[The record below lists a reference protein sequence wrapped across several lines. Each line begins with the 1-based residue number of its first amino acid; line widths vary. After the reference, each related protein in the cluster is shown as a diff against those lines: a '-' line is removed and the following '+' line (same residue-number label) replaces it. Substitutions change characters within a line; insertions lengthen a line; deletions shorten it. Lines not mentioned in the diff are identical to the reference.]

1 MMTKSKLNRVAIAVA
16 MSVGL
21 STAAMA
27 QQTSSEIT
35 GRVVGPQGAPAAGTV
50 ITVKHVPTGSI
61 KTVTANANGQFN
73 LSGLR
78 VGGPYEIVMDSD
90 TFEDATISDVY
101 LSLDSGLNLNNFA
114 LSAQADVERIE
125 VTASQ
130 IASIAFGQ
138 KGPSSNFSLE
148 DLQNAPAINRDI
160 KDLVRADPRVY
171 IDETFSDGIQCAGA
185 SPRFNS
191 LTLDGMRLNDN
202 FGLNSNGYPTESI
215 PFSYDAIEQ
224 VAVEL
229 APFDVEYGGFTACN
243 INAVTKSGTNEVH
256 GSAFYDFTSDS
267 FKGDSIEGND
277 IDNGNYTEKRYGFT
291 VGLPLISDK
300 LFLFGAYEKKE
311 GVRLH
316 EYAGLSRA
324 SAEEIAEITEISQTI
339 YGYDPGGFKGSS
351 PVEDEKLLIKLDWN
365 INEDHRAAFTY
376 NWNDGFN
383 ISESDTGTS
392 RLSFDGHFFER
403 GAEIET
409 ITASVYSDWTSDF
422 STELRIGKTKLD
434 NRQISVDAGT
444 GFSEMQIN
452 LGDTVVY
459 LGPDDSRQSND
470 LNWDNTTFKLAG
482 TYLLGDHTITGG
494 IEYEDLDV
502 FNLFVQQS
510 RGEYRFNSIDDFRNG
525 LAGRIFYNNA
535 AGTNDPN
542 DIAASFSFATTTF
555 YLQDDWYVNDDL
567 TLLFGLRYDRWSSD
581 DRPRYNEAF
590 ETEYADYNNGQG
602 LTNTGNLDG
611 IDLWQ
616 PRVGFNYVL
625 TDDMELHG
633 GFGLYSGGNPNVWVS
648 NAYSNDGVIQVATT
662 VAPWQQDV
670 DFGGLPVDLFN
681 TPLVN
686 NAAPGYGIPQ
696 ALYDFV
702 EDAPT
707 NGSANNVVAVDPNFE
722 VPTEW
727 KYALGLTYLAPGDYL
742 VQADI
747 LYTDKKDAATYIEP
761 SREITGYG
769 PDGRPRYDGSN
780 STFLL
785 TNVDGDSGDATTL
798 SLAVSKEYDFGL
810 DVSVAYAYND
820 STDVN
825 PMTSSVAYSN
835 FVNFATSD
843 PNNPGTATSNYNI
856 PHRFT
861 LRVGYKH
868 EFIDGY
874 ATRFNVF
881 ASANEGRGM
890 SYTFGDV
897 PRLDDNGEIE
907 YVDVLDQFYGDDNTG
922 GGRQLLYVPAVDDPN
937 VVYGPDF
944 DLDAFNAFISSE
956 GLGRG
961 KIASRNGTNG
971 DWWTKVDV
979 RISQELPAFAEGHR
993 ASAFFVIENL
1003 GNLLNDDW
1011 GVLKQGNFVSESVVG
1026 ASINDD
1032 GQYVYEEFF
1041 GADQRDNY
1049 SIGASLWEV
1058 RVGVSYRF

>member
-27 QQTSSEIT
+27 QETSSGIT
-35 GRVVGPQGAPAAGTV
+35 GSVVGPQGAPAAGTV
-50 ITVKHVPTGSI
+50 ITVKHVPTGSV
-61 KTVTANANGQFN
+61 KTITVNADGQFS

-78 VGGPYEIVMDSD
+78 VGGPYEITMDSD
-90 TFEDATISDVY
+90 KFEDATITDVY
-101 LSLDSGLNLNNFA
+101 LSLSEPLNLNKFQLA
-114 LSAQADVERIE
+114 SQSDVERIE

-171 IDETFSDGIQCAGA
+171 IDESFSDGIQCAGA

-243 INAVTKSGTNEVH
+243 INAVTKAGTNEIH

-267 FKGDSIEGND
+267 LKGDSIDGVD

-291 VGLPLISDK
+291 VGMPLIKDN

-316 EYAGLSRA
+316 EYAGLSRIT
-324 SAEEIAEITEISQTI
+324 AEELSEISRISQEV
-339 YGYDPGGFKGSS
+339 YGYNPGGFKGSS
-351 PVEDEKLLIKLDWN
+351 PVTDEKLLLKLDWN
-365 INEDHRAAFTY
+365 INEDHRATLVY
-376 NWNDGFN
+376 NWNDGFT
-383 ISESDTGTS
+383 ISESDTGTT
-392 RLSFDGHFFER
+392 RLSYDGHFYER

-409 ITASVYSDWTSDF
+409 IVASVYSDWTPDF
-422 STELRIGKTKLD
+422 STEFRIGQTKLD
-434 NRQISVDAGT
+434 NRQISVDANT
-444 GFSEMQIN
+444 GFGEVQIN
-452 LGDTVVY
+452 TDSGVTVY
-459 LGPDDSRQSND
+459 LGPDDSRQAND
-470 LNWDNTTFKLAG
+470 LNWDNLTFKLAG
-482 TYLLGDHTITGG
+482 TYLLGDHTITAG

-502 FNLFVQQS
+502 FNLFMQH
-510 RGEYRFNSIDDFRNG
+510 RIGEYRFNSISDFEAG
-525 LAGRIFYNNA
+525 LANRIYYNNA

-542 DIAASFSFATTTF
+542 DVAASFSFQTTTLYVQDEF
-555 YLQDDWYVNDDL
+555 YATDDL
-567 TLLFGLRYDRWSSD
+567 TLLVGLRYDKWASD
-581 DRPRYNEAF
+581 DRPTYNQAF
-590 ETEYADYNNGQG
+590 DNFYGFA
-602 LTNTGNLDG
+602 NTGNLDG
-611 IDLWQ
+611 KDLLQ
-616 PRVGFNYVL
+616 PRVGFNYVVS
-625 TDDMELHG
+625 DDMEIHG

-648 NAYSNDGVIQVATT
+648 NAYSNDGVTQVFAREFRIDGWESGTT
-662 VAPWQQDV
+662 SILDLERVGGGDAIYAPPQGLFDYVAD
-670 DFGGLPVDLFN
+670 
-681 TPLVN
+681 
-686 NAAPGYGIPQ
+686 Y
-696 ALYDFV
+696 
-702 EDAPT
+702 PT
-707 NGSANNVVAVDPNFE
+707 DGFQNFVVAMDPDFE
-722 VPTEW
+722 IPTEW

-742 VQADI
+742 VQADL
-747 LYTDKKDAATYIEP
+747 LYTDKKDAAIYTEP
-761 SREITGYG
+761 AREITGYG
-769 PDGRPRYDGSN
+769 PDGRPVYTGSN
-780 STFLL
+780 ETFLL
-785 TNVDGDSGDATTL
+785 TNVKGDSGDATTL

-825 PMTSSVAYSN
+825 PMTSSVAGSN
-835 FVNFATSD
+835 YANFATSD
-843 PNNPGTATSNYNI
+843 PNNPGAATSNYNI

-890 SYTFGDV
+890 SYTFGGDI
-897 PRLDDNGEIE
+897 DS
-907 YVDVLDQFYGDDNTG
+907 YYGDDDSG
-922 GGRQLLYVPAVDDPN
+922 GFRQLLYVPTADDAS
-937 VVYGPDF
+937 VVYADGF
-944 DLDAFNAFISSE
+944 DLDAFNAFIAAE
-956 GLGRG
+956 GLSRG
-961 KIASRNGTNG
+961 KIAGRNATNG

-979 RISQELPAFAEGHR
+979 RISQELPAFADGHR
-993 ASAFFVIENL
+993 ASAFFVVENL

-1011 GVLKQGNFVSESVVG
+1011 GVLRQGNFVSESVVE
-1026 ASINDD
+1026 ASVNDA

-1041 GADQRDNY
+1041 GADQRD
-1049 SIGASLWEV
+1049 SFSTSASLWEI
-1058 RVGVSYRF
+1058 RVGINYRF

>member
-114 LSAQADVERIE
+114 LGAQADVERIE

-316 EYAGLSRA
+316 EYAGLSRV
-324 SAEEIAEITEISQTI
+324 SEEELAEITRIANEV
-339 YGYDPGGFKGSS
+339 YDYDPGGFKGSS
-351 PVEDEKLLIKLDWN
+351 PIEDEKLLLKVDWN

-376 NWNDGFN
+376 NWNDGYT

-392 RLSFDGHFFER
+392 RLSFDGHFYER

-422 STELRIGKTKLD
+422 STELRIGKTSLD
-434 NRQISVDAGT
+434 NRQNSVDAAT
-444 GFSEMQIN
+444 GFGEVQVSA
-452 LGDTVVY
+452 GSTTVY
-459 LGPDDSRQSND
+459 LGPDDSRQAND
-470 LNWDNTTFKLAG
+470 LNWDNLTFKLAG
-482 TYLLGDHTITGG
+482 TYLLGDHTITAGV
-494 IEYEDLDV
+494 EYEDLDV
-502 FNLFVQQS
+502 FNLFMQH
-510 RGEYRFNSIDDFRNG
+510 RIGEYRFGSIANFEAGTPFSID
-525 LAGRIFYNNA
+525 YNNA

-542 DIAASFSFATTTF
+542 DVAASFSFQTTTL
-555 YLQDDWYVNDDL
+555 YVQDDFYVNDDL
-567 TLLFGLRYDRWSSD
+567 TLLLGLRYDKWTSD
-581 DRPRYNEAF
+581 DRPNYNSAF
-590 ETEYADYNNGQG
+590 EDEYGFA
-602 LTNTGNLDG
+602 NTANLDG
-611 IDLWQ
+611 KDLWQ

-648 NAYSNDGVIQVATT
+648 NAYSNDGVTQVFADERDIPGWDSGTT
-662 VAPWQQDV
+662 SIFDLDRVGGGAPIVAP
-670 DFGGLPVDLFN
+670 
-681 TPLVN
+681 
-686 NAAPGYGIPQ
+686 PQ
-696 ALYDFV
+696 ALFDYV
-702 EDAPT
+702 EDYPT
-707 NGSANNVVAVDPNFE
+707 DGSSRFVVAMDPDFE
-722 VPTEW
+722 IPTEW

-769 PDGRPRYDGSN
+769 PDGRPVYTGSN
-780 STFLL
+780 NTFLL
-785 TNVDGDSGDATTL
+785 TNVKGDSGDATTL

-825 PMTSSVAYSN
+825 PMTSSVAGSN
-835 FVNFATSD
+835 YANFATSD

-897 PRLDDNGEIE
+897 QRLDDDGEIE
-907 YVDVLDQFYGDDNTG
+907 YVDVLDQFYGDDDTG

-1041 GADQRDNY
+1041 GADQRDSY
-1049 SIGASLWEV
+1049 STAASLWEV

>member
-27 QQTSSEIT
+27 QETSSGIT
-35 GRVVGPQGAPAAGTV
+35 GSVVGPQGAPAAGTV
-50 ITVKHVPTGSI
+50 ITVKHVPTGSV
-61 KTVTANANGQFN
+61 KTITVNADGQFS

-78 VGGPYEIVMDSD
+78 VGGPYEITMDSD
-90 TFEDATISDVY
+90 KFEDATITDVY
-101 LSLDSGLNLNNFA
+101 LSLSEPLNLSKFQLA
-114 LSAQADVERIE
+114 SQSDVERIE

-243 INAVTKSGTNEVH
+243 INAVTKSGSNEVH

-267 FKGDSIEGND
+267 LKGDSIEGND

-316 EYAGLSRA
+316 EYAGLSRVTEA
-324 SAEEIAEITEISQTI
+324 DLAEIVRISKEV

-351 PVEDEKLLIKLDWN
+351 PIEDEKLLLKVDWN

-376 NWNDGFN
+376 NWNDGYT

-392 RLSFDGHFFER
+392 RLSFDGHFYER

-409 ITASVYSDWTSDF
+409 ITASLYSDWTPDF
-422 STELRIGKTKLD
+422 STELRIGKTTLD
-434 NRQISVDAGT
+434 NRQNSVDADT
-444 GFSEMQIN
+444 GFGEVQISA
-452 LGDTVVY
+452 GSTTVY
-459 LGPDDSRQSND
+459 LGPDDSRQAND
-470 LNWDNTTFKLAG
+470 LNWDNLTFKFAG
-482 TYLLGDHTITGG
+482 TYLLGDHTITAG

-502 FNLFVQQS
+502 FNLFMQH
-510 RGEYRFNSIDDFRNG
+510 RIGEYRFGSIANFEAGTPFSID
-525 LAGRIFYNNA
+525 YNNA

-542 DIAASFSFATTTF
+542 DVAASFSFQTTTL
-555 YLQDDWYVNDDL
+555 YLQDDFYVNDDL
-567 TLLFGLRYDRWSSD
+567 TLLLGLRYDKWSSD
-581 DRPRYNEAF
+581 DRPNYNSAF
-590 ETEYADYNNGQG
+590 EEEYGFA
-602 LTNTGNLDG
+602 NTANLDG
-611 IDLWQ
+611 KDLWQ

-625 TDDMELHG
+625 SDDMELHG

-648 NAYSNDGVIQVATT
+648 NAYSNDGVTQVFADERDIPGWSSGSTSIFDLDRVGGGAPI
-662 VAPWQQDV
+662 VAP
-670 DFGGLPVDLFN
+670 
-681 TPLVN
+681 
-686 NAAPGYGIPQ
+686 PQ
-696 ALYDFV
+696 ALFDYVADY
-702 EDAPT
+702 PT
-707 NGSANNVVAVDPNFE
+707 DGSARFVVAMDPDFE
-722 VPTEW
+722 IPTEW

-761 SREITGYG
+761 SRVEVGTG
-769 PDGRPRYDGSN
+769 PDGRPVYEGSN
-780 STFLL
+780 NTFLL
-785 TNVDGDSGDATTL
+785 TNVKGDSGDATTL

-825 PMTSSVAYSN
+825 PMTSSVAGSN
-835 FVNFATSD
+835 YANFATSD
-843 PNNPGTATSNYNI
+843 PNNPGAATSNYNI

-897 PRLDDNGEIE
+897 PRLDDDGEIE
-907 YVDVLDQFYGDDNTG
+907 YVDVLDQFYGDDDTG
-922 GGRQLLYVPAVDDPN
+922 GGRHLLYVPTVDDAK
-937 VVYGPDF
+937 VVYADGF
-944 DLDAFNAFISSE
+944 DLEAFNAFIASE
-956 GLGRG
+956 GLSRG
-961 KIASRNGTNG
+961 KIAGRNATNG

-1041 GADQRDNY
+1041 GADQRESY
-1049 SIGASLWEV
+1049 STAASLWEI
-1058 RVGVSYRF
+1058 RVGINYRF

>member
-114 LSAQADVERIE
+114 LGAQADVERIE

-316 EYAGLSRA
+316 EYAGLARVSEA
-324 SAEEIAEITEISQTI
+324 DLAEISRISNEV

-351 PVEDEKLLIKLDWN
+351 PIEDEKLLLKVDWN

-376 NWNDGFN
+376 NWNDGYT

-392 RLSFDGHFFER
+392 RLSFDGHFYER

-422 STELRIGKTKLD
+422 STELRIGKTTLD
-434 NRQISVDAGT
+434 NRQNSVDAAT
-444 GFSEMQIN
+444 GFGEVQISA
-452 LGDTVVY
+452 GGTTVY
-459 LGPDDSRQSND
+459 LGPDDSRQAND
-470 LNWDNTTFKLAG
+470 LNWDNLTFKLAG
-482 TYLLGDHTITGG
+482 TYLLGDHTITAGV
-494 IEYEDLDV
+494 EYEDLDV
-502 FNLFVQQS
+502 FNLFMQH
-510 RGEYRFNSIDDFRNG
+510 RIGEYRFGSIANFEAGTPFSID
-525 LAGRIFYNNA
+525 YNNA

-542 DIAASFSFATTTF
+542 DVAASFSFQTTTL
-555 YLQDDWYVNDDL
+555 YVQDDFYVNDDL
-567 TLLFGLRYDRWSSD
+567 TLLLGLRYDKWTSD
-581 DRPRYNEAF
+581 DRPNYNSAF
-590 ETEYADYNNGQG
+590 EEEYGFA
-602 LTNTGNLDG
+602 NTANLDG
-611 IDLWQ
+611 KDLWQ

-648 NAYSNDGVIQVATT
+648 NAYSNDGVTQVFADERDIPGWDSGTT
-662 VAPWQQDV
+662 SILDLDRVGGGAPIVAP
-670 DFGGLPVDLFN
+670 
-681 TPLVN
+681 
-686 NAAPGYGIPQ
+686 PQ
-696 ALYDFV
+696 ALFDYV
-702 EDAPT
+702 EDYPT
-707 NGSANNVVAVDPNFE
+707 DGSARFVVAMDPDFE
-722 VPTEW
+722 IPTEW

-769 PDGRPRYDGSN
+769 PDGRPVYSGSN
-780 STFLL
+780 NTFLL
-785 TNVDGDSGDATTL
+785 TNVKGDSGDATTL

-825 PMTSSVAYSN
+825 PMTSSVAGSN
-835 FVNFATSD
+835 YANFATSD
-843 PNNPGTATSNYNI
+843 PNNPGAATSNYNI

-861 LRVGYKH
+861 LRIGYKH

-897 PRLDDNGEIE
+897 PRLDDDGEIE
-907 YVDVLDQFYGDDNTG
+907 YVDVLDQFYGDDDTG
-922 GGRQLLYVPAVDDPN
+922 GGRQLLYVPTVDDAS

-979 RISQELPAFAEGHR
+979 RVSQELPAFAEGHR

-1026 ASINDD
+1026 ASINED

-1041 GADQRDNY
+1041 GADQRESY
-1049 SIGASLWEV
+1049 STAASLWEV
-1058 RVGVSYRF
+1058 RVGISYRF

>member
-114 LSAQADVERIE
+114 LGAQADVERIE

-316 EYAGLSRA
+316 EYAGLSRVSEA
-324 SAEEIAEITEISQTI
+324 DLAEISRISNEV

-351 PVEDEKLLIKLDWN
+351 PIEDEKLLLKVDWN

-376 NWNDGFN
+376 NWNDGYT

-392 RLSFDGHFFER
+392 RLSFDGHFYER

-422 STELRIGKTKLD
+422 STELRIGKTTLD
-434 NRQISVDAGT
+434 NRQNSVDAAT
-444 GFSEMQIN
+444 GFGEVQISA
-452 LGDTVVY
+452 GGTTVY
-459 LGPDDSRQSND
+459 LGPDDSRQAND
-470 LNWDNTTFKLAG
+470 LNWDNLTFKLAG
-482 TYLLGDHTITGG
+482 TYLLGDHTITAGV
-494 IEYEDLDV
+494 EYEDLDV
-502 FNLFVQQS
+502 FNLFMQH
-510 RGEYRFNSIDDFRNG
+510 RIGEYRFGSIANFEAGTPFSID
-525 LAGRIFYNNA
+525 YNNA

-542 DIAASFSFATTTF
+542 DVAASFSFQTTTL
-555 YLQDDWYVNDDL
+555 YVQDDFYVNDDL
-567 TLLFGLRYDRWSSD
+567 TLLLGLRYDKWTSD
-581 DRPRYNEAF
+581 DRPNYNSAF
-590 ETEYADYNNGQG
+590 EEEYGFA
-602 LTNTGNLDG
+602 NTANLDG
-611 IDLWQ
+611 KDLWQ

-648 NAYSNDGVIQVATT
+648 NAYSNDGVTQVFADERDIPGWDSGTT
-662 VAPWQQDV
+662 SILDLDRVGGGAPIVAP
-670 DFGGLPVDLFN
+670 
-681 TPLVN
+681 
-686 NAAPGYGIPQ
+686 PQ
-696 ALYDFV
+696 ALFDYV
-702 EDAPT
+702 EDYPT
-707 NGSANNVVAVDPNFE
+707 DGSARFVVAMDPDFE
-722 VPTEW
+722 IPTEW

-769 PDGRPRYDGSN
+769 PDGRPVYSGSN
-780 STFLL
+780 NTFLL
-785 TNVDGDSGDATTL
+785 TNVKGDSGDATTL

-825 PMTSSVAYSN
+825 PMTSSVAGSN
-835 FVNFATSD
+835 YANFATSD
-843 PNNPGTATSNYNI
+843 PNNPGAATSNYNI

-861 LRVGYKH
+861 LRIGYKH

-897 PRLDDNGEIE
+897 PRLDDDGEIE
-907 YVDVLDQFYGDDNTG
+907 YVDVLDQFYGDDDTG
-922 GGRQLLYVPAVDDPN
+922 GGRQLLYVPTVDDAS

-979 RISQELPAFAEGHR
+979 RVSQELPAFAEGHR

-1026 ASINDD
+1026 ASINED

-1041 GADQRDNY
+1041 GADQRESY
-1049 SIGASLWEV
+1049 STAASLWEV
-1058 RVGVSYRF
+1058 RVGISYRF

>member
-101 LSLDSGLNLNNFA
+101 LSLDSGLNLNNFQ

-316 EYAGLSRA
+316 DYAGLARVSE
-324 SAEEIAEITEISQTI
+324 AELSQISEISNRV

-351 PVEDEKLLIKLDWN
+351 PVEDEKLLLKVDWN

-376 NWNDGFN
+376 NWNDGYT
-383 ISESDTGTS
+383 ISESDTGSS
-392 RLSFDGHFFER
+392 RLSYDGHFYER

-422 STELRIGKTKLD
+422 STELRIGKTTLD
-434 NRQISVDAGT
+434 NRQNSVDAAT
-444 GFSEMQIN
+444 GFGEVQIRTE
-452 LGDTVVY
+452 GGATVY
-459 LGPDDSRQSND
+459 LGPDDSRQAND
-470 LNWDNTTFKLAG
+470 LNWDNLTFKLAG
-482 TYLLGDHTITGG
+482 TYLLGDHTITAG

-502 FNLFVQQS
+502 FNLFMQH
-510 RGEYRFNSIDDFRNG
+510 RIGEYRFNSISDFEAG
-525 LAGRIFYNNA
+525 LADRIYYNNA

-542 DIAASFSFATTTF
+542 DVAASFSFQTTTL
-555 YLQDDWYVNDDL
+555 YVQDDFYVNDDL
-567 TLLFGLRYDRWSSD
+567 TLLLGLRYDKWSSD
-581 DRPRYNEAF
+581 DRPNYNSAF
-590 ETEYADYNNGQG
+590 DEFYGYA
-602 LTNTGNLDG
+602 NTANLDG
-611 IDLWQ
+611 KDLWQ

-648 NAYSNDGVIQVATT
+648 NAYSNDGVTQVFAREFRIDGWESGTSSILDLERVGGGDPI
-662 VAPWQQDV
+662 VAP
-670 DFGGLPVDLFN
+670 
-681 TPLVN
+681 
-686 NAAPGYGIPQ
+686 PQ
-696 ALYDFV
+696 GLYDYV
-702 EDAPT
+702 ADYPT
-707 NGSANNVVAVDPNFE
+707 DGYQGFVVALDPDFE
-722 VPTEW
+722 IPTEW

-761 SREITGYG
+761 AREVIGYG
-769 PDGRPRYDGSN
+769 PDGRPRYTGSN
-780 STFLL
+780 ETFLL
-785 TNVDGDSGDATTL
+785 TNVKGDSGDATTL

-825 PMTSSVAYSN
+825 PMTSSVAGSN
-835 FVNFATSD
+835 YANFATSD
-843 PNNPGTATSNYNI
+843 PNNPGAYTSNYNI

-874 ATRFNVF
+874 TTRFNVF

-890 SYTFGDV
+890 SYTFDE
-897 PRLDDNGEIE
+897 DNIDA
-907 YVDVLDQFYGDDNTG
+907 YYGDDDSG

-944 DLDAFNAFISSE
+944 DLDAFNAFVSSE

-979 RISQELPAFAEGHR
+979 RVSQELPAFAEGHR

-1011 GVLKQGNFVSESVVG
+1011 GVLKQGNFVSESVVN
-1026 ASINDD
+1026 ASVNED
-1032 GQYVYEEFF
+1032 GQYVYNEFY
-1041 GADQRDNY
+1041 GADQRD
-1049 SIGASLWEV
+1049 SWSTGASLWEV
-1058 RVGVSYRF
+1058 RLGVSYRF

>member
-27 QQTSSEIT
+27 QETSSGIT
-35 GRVVGPQGAPAAGTV
+35 GSVVGPQGAPAAGTV
-50 ITVKHVPTGSI
+50 ITVKHVPTGSV
-61 KTVTANANGQFN
+61 KTITANANGQFS

-78 VGGPYEIVMDSD
+78 VGGPYEITMDSD
-90 TFEDATISDVY
+90 KFEDATITDVY
-101 LSLDSGLNLNNFA
+101 LSLSEPLNLSKFQLA
-114 LSAQADVERIE
+114 SQSDVERIE

-243 INAVTKSGTNEVH
+243 INAVTKSGSNEVH

-267 FKGDSIEGND
+267 LKGDSIEGND

-316 EYAGLSRA
+316 EYAGLSRVTEA
-324 SAEEIAEITEISQTI
+324 DLAEIVRISKEV

-351 PVEDEKLLIKLDWN
+351 PIEDEKLLLKVDWN

-376 NWNDGFN
+376 NWNDGYT

-392 RLSFDGHFFER
+392 RLSFDGHFYER

-409 ITASVYSDWTSDF
+409 ITASLYSDWTPDF
-422 STELRIGKTKLD
+422 STELRIGKTTLD
-434 NRQISVDAGT
+434 NRQNSVDADT
-444 GFSEMQIN
+444 GFGEVQISA
-452 LGDTVVY
+452 GSTTVY
-459 LGPDDSRQSND
+459 LGPDDSRQAND
-470 LNWDNTTFKLAG
+470 LNWDNLTFKFAG
-482 TYLLGDHTITGG
+482 TYLLGDHTITAG

-502 FNLFVQQS
+502 FNLFMQH
-510 RGEYRFNSIDDFRNG
+510 RIGEYRFGSIANFEAGTPFSID
-525 LAGRIFYNNA
+525 YNNA

-542 DIAASFSFATTTF
+542 DVAASFSFQTTTL
-555 YLQDDWYVNDDL
+555 YLQDDFYVNDDL
-567 TLLFGLRYDRWSSD
+567 TLLLGLRYDKWSSD
-581 DRPRYNEAF
+581 DRPNYNSAF
-590 ETEYADYNNGQG
+590 EEEYGFA
-602 LTNTGNLDG
+602 NTANLDG
-611 IDLWQ
+611 KDLWQ

-625 TDDMELHG
+625 SDDMELHG

-648 NAYSNDGVIQVATT
+648 NAYSNDGVTQVFADERDIPGWSSGSTSIFDLDRVGGGAPI
-662 VAPWQQDV
+662 VAP
-670 DFGGLPVDLFN
+670 
-681 TPLVN
+681 
-686 NAAPGYGIPQ
+686 PQ
-696 ALYDFV
+696 ALFDYVADY
-702 EDAPT
+702 PT
-707 NGSANNVVAVDPNFE
+707 DGSARFVVAMDPDFE
-722 VPTEW
+722 IPTEW

-761 SREITGYG
+761 SRVEVGTG
-769 PDGRPRYDGSN
+769 PDGRPVYEGSN
-780 STFLL
+780 NTFLL
-785 TNVDGDSGDATTL
+785 TNVKGDSGDATTL

-825 PMTSSVAYSN
+825 PMTSSVAGSN
-835 FVNFATSD
+835 YANFATSD
-843 PNNPGTATSNYNI
+843 PNNPGAATSNYNI

-897 PRLDDNGEIE
+897 PRLDDDGEIE
-907 YVDVLDQFYGDDNTG
+907 YVDVLDQFYGDDDTG
-922 GGRQLLYVPAVDDPN
+922 GGRHLLYVPTVDDAK
-937 VVYGPDF
+937 VVYADGF
-944 DLDAFNAFISSE
+944 DLEAFNAFIASE
-956 GLGRG
+956 GLSRG
-961 KIASRNGTNG
+961 KIAGRNATNG

-1041 GADQRDNY
+1041 GADQRESY
-1049 SIGASLWEV
+1049 STAASLWEI
-1058 RVGVSYRF
+1058 RVGINYRF

>member
-114 LSAQADVERIE
+114 LGAQADVERIE

-138 KGPSSNFSLE
+138 KGPSTNFSLE

-316 EYAGLSRA
+316 EYAGLSRV
-324 SAEEIAEITEISQTI
+324 SEEELAEITRIATEV
-339 YGYDPGGFKGSS
+339 YDYDPGGFKGSS
-351 PVEDEKLLIKLDWN
+351 PIEDEKLLLKVDWN

-376 NWNDGFN
+376 NWNDGYT

-392 RLSFDGHFFER
+392 RLSFDGHFYER

-422 STELRIGKTKLD
+422 STELRIGKTSLD
-434 NRQISVDAGT
+434 NRQNSVDAAT
-444 GFSEMQIN
+444 GFGEVQVSA
-452 LGDTVVY
+452 GSTTVY
-459 LGPDDSRQSND
+459 LGPDDSRQAND
-470 LNWDNTTFKLAG
+470 LNWDNLTFKLAG
-482 TYLLGDHTITGG
+482 TYLLGDHTITAGV
-494 IEYEDLDV
+494 EYEDLDV
-502 FNLFVQQS
+502 FNLFMQH
-510 RGEYRFNSIDDFRNG
+510 RIGEYRFGSIANFEAGTPFSID
-525 LAGRIFYNNA
+525 YNNA

-542 DIAASFSFATTTF
+542 DVAASFSFQTTTL
-555 YLQDDWYVNDDL
+555 YVQDDFYVNDDL
-567 TLLFGLRYDRWSSD
+567 TLLLGLRYDKWTSD
-581 DRPRYNEAF
+581 DRPNYNSAF
-590 ETEYADYNNGQG
+590 EDEYGFA
-602 LTNTGNLDG
+602 NTANLDG
-611 IDLWQ
+611 KDLWQ

-648 NAYSNDGVIQVATT
+648 NAYSNDGVTQVFADERDIPGWDSGTT
-662 VAPWQQDV
+662 SIFDLDRVGGGAPIVAP
-670 DFGGLPVDLFN
+670 
-681 TPLVN
+681 
-686 NAAPGYGIPQ
+686 PQ
-696 ALYDFV
+696 ALFDYV
-702 EDAPT
+702 EDYPT
-707 NGSANNVVAVDPNFE
+707 DGSSRFVVAMDPDFE
-722 VPTEW
+722 IPTEW

-769 PDGRPRYDGSN
+769 PDGRPVYTGSN
-780 STFLL
+780 NTFLL
-785 TNVDGDSGDATTL
+785 TNVKGDSGDATTL

-825 PMTSSVAYSN
+825 PMTSSVAGSN
-835 FVNFATSD
+835 YANFATSD

-897 PRLDDNGEIE
+897 QRLDDDGEIE
-907 YVDVLDQFYGDDNTG
+907 YVDVLDQFYGDDDTG

-1041 GADQRDNY
+1041 GADQRDSY
-1049 SIGASLWEV
+1049 STAASLWEV

>member
-27 QQTSSEIT
+27 QETSSGIT
-35 GRVVGPQGAPAAGTV
+35 GSVVGPQGAPAAGTV
-50 ITVKHVPTGSI
+50 ITVKHVPTGSV
-61 KTVTANANGQFN
+61 KTITANASGQFS

-78 VGGPYEIVMDSD
+78 VGGPYEITMDSD
-90 TFEDATISDVY
+90 KFEDATITDVY
-101 LSLDSGLNLNNFA
+101 LSLSEPLNLSKFQLA
-114 LSAQADVERIE
+114 SQSDVERIE

-243 INAVTKSGTNEVH
+243 INAVTKSGSNEVH

-267 FKGDSIEGND
+267 LKGDSIEGND

-316 EYAGLSRA
+316 EYAGLSRVTEA
-324 SAEEIAEITEISQTI
+324 DLAEIVRISKEV

-351 PVEDEKLLIKLDWN
+351 PIEDEKLLLKVDWN

-376 NWNDGFN
+376 NWNDGYT

-392 RLSFDGHFFER
+392 RLSFDGHFYER

-409 ITASVYSDWTSDF
+409 ITASLYSDWTPDF
-422 STELRIGKTKLD
+422 STELRIGKTTLD
-434 NRQISVDAGT
+434 NRQNSVDADT
-444 GFSEMQIN
+444 GFGEVQISA
-452 LGDTVVY
+452 GSTTVY
-459 LGPDDSRQSND
+459 LGPDDSRQAND
-470 LNWDNTTFKLAG
+470 LNWDNLTFKFAG
-482 TYLLGDHTITGG
+482 TYLLGDHTITAG

-502 FNLFVQQS
+502 FNLFMQH
-510 RGEYRFNSIDDFRNG
+510 RIGEYRFGSIANFEAGTPFSID
-525 LAGRIFYNNA
+525 YNNA

-542 DIAASFSFATTTF
+542 DVAASFSFQTTTL
-555 YLQDDWYVNDDL
+555 YLQDDFYVNDDL
-567 TLLFGLRYDRWSSD
+567 TLLLGLRYDKWSSD
-581 DRPRYNEAF
+581 DRPNYNSAF
-590 ETEYADYNNGQG
+590 EEEYGFA
-602 LTNTGNLDG
+602 NTANLDG
-611 IDLWQ
+611 KDLWQ

-625 TDDMELHG
+625 SDDMELHG

-648 NAYSNDGVIQVATT
+648 NAYSNDGVTQVFADERDIPGWSSGSTSIFDLDRVGGGAPI
-662 VAPWQQDV
+662 VAP
-670 DFGGLPVDLFN
+670 
-681 TPLVN
+681 
-686 NAAPGYGIPQ
+686 PQ
-696 ALYDFV
+696 ALFDYVADY
-702 EDAPT
+702 PT
-707 NGSANNVVAVDPNFE
+707 DGSARFVVAMDPDFE
-722 VPTEW
+722 IPTEW

-761 SREITGYG
+761 SRVEVGTG
-769 PDGRPRYDGSN
+769 PDGRPVYEGSN
-780 STFLL
+780 NTFLL
-785 TNVDGDSGDATTL
+785 TNVKGDSGDATTL

-825 PMTSSVAYSN
+825 PMTSSVAGSN
-835 FVNFATSD
+835 YANFATSD
-843 PNNPGTATSNYNI
+843 PNNPGAATSNYNI

-897 PRLDDNGEIE
+897 PRLDDDGEIE
-907 YVDVLDQFYGDDNTG
+907 YVDVLDQFYGDDDTG
-922 GGRQLLYVPAVDDPN
+922 GGRHLLYVPTVDDAK
-937 VVYGPDF
+937 VVYADGF
-944 DLDAFNAFISSE
+944 DLEAFNAFIASE
-956 GLGRG
+956 GLSRG
-961 KIASRNGTNG
+961 KIAGRNATNG

-1041 GADQRDNY
+1041 GADQRESY
-1049 SIGASLWEV
+1049 STAASLWEI
-1058 RVGVSYRF
+1058 RVGINYRF

>member
-114 LSAQADVERIE
+114 LGAQADVERIE

-316 EYAGLSRA
+316 DYAGLARVSE
-324 SAEEIAEITEISQTI
+324 AELSQISEISNRV

-351 PVEDEKLLIKLDWN
+351 PVEDEKLLLKVDWN

-376 NWNDGFN
+376 NWNDGYT
-383 ISESDTGTS
+383 ISESDTGSS
-392 RLSFDGHFFER
+392 RLSYDGHFYER

-422 STELRIGKTKLD
+422 STELRIGKTTLD
-434 NRQISVDAGT
+434 NRQNSVDAAT
-444 GFSEMQIN
+444 GFGEVQIRTE
-452 LGDTVVY
+452 GGATVY
-459 LGPDDSRQSND
+459 LGPDDSRQAND
-470 LNWDNTTFKLAG
+470 LNWDNLTFKLAG
-482 TYLLGDHTITGG
+482 TYLLGDHTITAG

-502 FNLFVQQS
+502 FNLFMQH
-510 RGEYRFNSIDDFRNG
+510 RIGEYRFNSISDFEAG
-525 LAGRIFYNNA
+525 LADRIYYNNA

-542 DIAASFSFATTTF
+542 DVAASFSFQTTTL
-555 YLQDDWYVNDDL
+555 YVQDDFYVNDDL
-567 TLLFGLRYDRWSSD
+567 TLLLGLRYDKWSSD
-581 DRPRYNEAF
+581 DRPNYNSAF
-590 ETEYADYNNGQG
+590 DEFYGYA
-602 LTNTGNLDG
+602 NTANLDG
-611 IDLWQ
+611 KDLWQ

-648 NAYSNDGVIQVATT
+648 NAYSNDGVTQVFAREFRIDGWESGTSSILDLERVGGGDPI
-662 VAPWQQDV
+662 VAP
-670 DFGGLPVDLFN
+670 
-681 TPLVN
+681 
-686 NAAPGYGIPQ
+686 PQ
-696 ALYDFV
+696 GLYDYV
-702 EDAPT
+702 ADYPT
-707 NGSANNVVAVDPNFE
+707 DGYQGFVVALDPDFE
-722 VPTEW
+722 IPTEW

-761 SREITGYG
+761 AREVIGYG
-769 PDGRPRYDGSN
+769 PDGRPRYTGSN
-780 STFLL
+780 ETFLL
-785 TNVDGDSGDATTL
+785 TNVKGDSGDATTL

-825 PMTSSVAYSN
+825 PMTSSVAGSN
-835 FVNFATSD
+835 YANFATSD
-843 PNNPGTATSNYNI
+843 PNNPGAYTSNYNI

-874 ATRFNVF
+874 TTRFNVF

-890 SYTFGDV
+890 SYTFDE
-897 PRLDDNGEIE
+897 DNIDA
-907 YVDVLDQFYGDDNTG
+907 YYGDDDSG

-944 DLDAFNAFISSE
+944 DLDAFNAFVSSE

-979 RISQELPAFAEGHR
+979 RVSQELPAFAEGHR

-1011 GVLKQGNFVSESVVG
+1011 GVLKQGNFVSESVVN
-1026 ASINDD
+1026 ASVNED
-1032 GQYVYEEFF
+1032 GQYVYNEFY
-1041 GADQRDNY
+1041 GADQRD
-1049 SIGASLWEV
+1049 SWSTSASLWEV
-1058 RVGVSYRF
+1058 RLGVSYRF

>member
-1 MMTKSKLNRVAIAVA
+1 MMTKSKFNRVAIAVA

-27 QQTSSEIT
+27 QETSSGIN
-35 GRVVGPQGAPAAGTV
+35 GRVIGPQGAPAAGTV
-50 ITVKHVPTGSI
+50 ITVKHVPTGSV
-61 KTVTANANGQFN
+61 KTITANANGQFS

-78 VGGPYEIVMDSD
+78 VGGPYEITMDSD
-90 TFEDATISDVY
+90 KFEDATITDVY
-101 LSLDSGLNLNNFA
+101 LSLSEPLNLSNFQ
-114 LSAQADVERIE
+114 LSSEADVERIE

-171 IDETFSDGIQCAGA
+171 IDESFSDGIQCAGA

-243 INAVTKSGTNEVH
+243 INAVTKAGTNEIH

-267 FKGDSIEGND
+267 LKGDSIDGVD

-291 VGLPLISDK
+291 VGMPLIKDN

-316 EYAGLSRA
+316 EYAGLARA
-324 SAEEIAEITEISQTI
+324 TEEELSEISRISQEV
-339 YGYDPGGFKGSS
+339 YGYNPGGFKGSS
-351 PVEDEKLLIKLDWN
+351 PVTDEKLLLKLDWN
-365 INEDHRAAFTY
+365 INEDHRATLVY
-376 NWNDGFN
+376 NWNDGFT
-383 ISESDTGTS
+383 ISESDTGTT
-392 RLSFDGHFFER
+392 RLSYDGHFYER

-409 ITASVYSDWTSDF
+409 VVASVYSDWTPDF
-422 STELRIGKTKLD
+422 STEFRIGQTKLD
-434 NRQISVDAGT
+434 NRQNSVDADT
-444 GFSEMQIN
+444 GFGEVQVRTES
-452 LGDTVVY
+452 GVTVY
-459 LGPDDSRQSND
+459 LGPDDSRQAND
-470 LNWDNTTFKLAG
+470 LNWDNLTFKFAG
-482 TYLLGDHTITGG
+482 TYLLGDHTITAG

-502 FNLFVQQS
+502 FNLFMQH
-510 RGEYRFNSIDDFRNG
+510 RIGEYRFNSISDFEAG
-525 LAGRIFYNNA
+525 LADRIYYNNA

-542 DIAASFSFATTTF
+542 DVAASFSFQTTTF
-555 YLQDDWYVNDDL
+555 YVQDEFYATDDL
-567 TLLFGLRYDRWSSD
+567 TLLLGLRYDQWSSD
-581 DRPRYNEAF
+581 DRPTYNQAF
-590 ETEYADYNNGQG
+590 DDFYGFA
-602 LTNTGNLDG
+602 NTGNLDG
-611 IDLWQ
+611 KDLLQ
-616 PRVGFNYVL
+616 PRVGFNYVVS
-625 TDDMELHG
+625 DDMELHG

-648 NAYSNDGVIQVATT
+648 NAYSNDGVTQVFAREFRIDGWQSGTSSILDLERVGGGDAIYAPPQGLFDY
-662 VAPWQQDV
+662 VADYPT
-670 DFGGLPVDLFN
+670 GGYQGF
-681 TPLVN
+681 
-686 NAAPGYGIPQ
+686 
-696 ALYDFV
+696 
-702 EDAPT
+702 
-707 NGSANNVVAVDPNFE
+707 VVAMDPAFE
-722 VPTEW
+722 IPTEW

-742 VQADI
+742 VQADL

-761 SREITGYG
+761 SREITGTG
-769 PDGRPRYDGSN
+769 PDGRPVYSGSN
-780 STFLL
+780 NTFLL
-785 TNVDGDSGDATTL
+785 TNVKGDSGDATTL

-810 DVSVAYAYND
+810 DVSFAYAYND

-825 PMTSSVAYSN
+825 PMTSSVAGSN
-835 FVNFATSD
+835 YANFATSD
-843 PNNPGTATSNYNI
+843 PNDPGVATSNYNI

-861 LRVGYKH
+861 MRLGYKQ

-874 ATRFNVF
+874 ATRFSVF

-890 SYTFGDV
+890 SYTFS
-897 PRLDDNGEIE
+897 DDIDA
-907 YVDVLDQFYGDDNTG
+907 YYGDDDTG
-922 GGRQLLYVPAVDDPN
+922 GGRQLLYVPTANDAN
-937 VVYGPDF
+937 VVYGDGF
-944 DLDAFNAFISSE
+944 DLDAFNAFIASE
-956 GLGRG
+956 GLSRG
-961 KIASRNGTNG
+961 KIAGRNATNG

-1011 GVLKQGNFVSESVVG
+1011 GVLRQGNFVSESVVE
-1026 ASINDD
+1026 ASVNDE
-1032 GQYVYEEFF
+1032 GQYVYEAFY
-1041 GADQRDNY
+1041 GADQRE
-1049 SIGASLWEV
+1049 SFSTAASLWEI

>member
-27 QQTSSEIT
+27 QETSSGIT
-35 GRVVGPQGAPAAGTV
+35 GSVVGPQGAPAAGTV
-50 ITVKHVPTGSI
+50 ITVKHVPTGSV
-61 KTVTANANGQFN
+61 KTITVNADGQFS

-78 VGGPYEIVMDSD
+78 VGGPYEITMDSD
-90 TFEDATISDVY
+90 KFEDATITDVY
-101 LSLDSGLNLNNFA
+101 LSLSEPLNLSKFQLA
-114 LSAQADVERIE
+114 SQSDVERIE

-243 INAVTKSGTNEVH
+243 INAVTKSGSNEVH

-267 FKGDSIEGND
+267 LKGDSIEGNY

-316 EYAGLSRA
+316 EYAGLSRVTEA
-324 SAEEIAEITEISQTI
+324 DLAEIVRISKEV

-351 PVEDEKLLIKLDWN
+351 PIEDEKLLLKVDWN

-376 NWNDGFN
+376 NWNDGYT

-392 RLSFDGHFFER
+392 RLSFDGHFYER

-409 ITASVYSDWTSDF
+409 ITASLYSDWTPDF
-422 STELRIGKTKLD
+422 STELRIGKTTLD
-434 NRQISVDAGT
+434 NRQNSVDADT
-444 GFSEMQIN
+444 GFGEVQISA
-452 LGDTVVY
+452 GSTTVY
-459 LGPDDSRQSND
+459 LGPDDSRQAND
-470 LNWDNTTFKLAG
+470 LNWDNLTFKFAG
-482 TYLLGDHTITGG
+482 TYLLGDHTITAG

-502 FNLFVQQS
+502 FNLFMQH
-510 RGEYRFNSIDDFRNG
+510 RIGEYRFGSIANFEAGTPFSID
-525 LAGRIFYNNA
+525 YNNA

-542 DIAASFSFATTTF
+542 DVAASFSFQTTTL
-555 YLQDDWYVNDDL
+555 YLQDDFYVNDDL
-567 TLLFGLRYDRWSSD
+567 TLLLGLRYDKWSSD
-581 DRPRYNEAF
+581 DRPNYNSAF
-590 ETEYADYNNGQG
+590 EEEYGFA
-602 LTNTGNLDG
+602 NTANLDG
-611 IDLWQ
+611 KDLWQ

-625 TDDMELHG
+625 SDDMELHG

-648 NAYSNDGVIQVATT
+648 NAYSNDGVTQVFADERDIPGWSSGSTSIFDLDRVGGGAPI
-662 VAPWQQDV
+662 VAP
-670 DFGGLPVDLFN
+670 
-681 TPLVN
+681 
-686 NAAPGYGIPQ
+686 PQ
-696 ALYDFV
+696 ALFDYVADY
-702 EDAPT
+702 PT
-707 NGSANNVVAVDPNFE
+707 DGSARFVVAMDPDFE
-722 VPTEW
+722 IPTEW

-761 SREITGYG
+761 SRVEVGTG
-769 PDGRPRYDGSN
+769 PDGRPVYEGSN
-780 STFLL
+780 NTFLL
-785 TNVDGDSGDATTL
+785 TNVKGDSGDATTL

-825 PMTSSVAYSN
+825 PMTSSVAGSN
-835 FVNFATSD
+835 YANFATSD
-843 PNNPGTATSNYNI
+843 PNNPGAATSNYNI

-897 PRLDDNGEIE
+897 PRLDDDGEIE
-907 YVDVLDQFYGDDNTG
+907 YVDVLDQFYGDDDTG
-922 GGRQLLYVPAVDDPN
+922 GGRHLLYVPTVDDAK
-937 VVYGPDF
+937 VVYADGF
-944 DLDAFNAFISSE
+944 DLEAFNAFIASE
-956 GLGRG
+956 GLSRG
-961 KIASRNGTNG
+961 KIAGRNATNG

-1041 GADQRDNY
+1041 GADQRESY
-1049 SIGASLWEV
+1049 STAASLWEI
-1058 RVGVSYRF
+1058 RVGINYRF

>member
-27 QQTSSEIT
+27 QETSSGIT
-35 GRVVGPQGAPAAGTV
+35 GSVVGPQGAPAAGTV
-50 ITVKHVPTGSI
+50 ITVKHVPTGSV
-61 KTVTANANGQFN
+61 KTITVNADGQFS

-78 VGGPYEIVMDSD
+78 VGGPYEITMDSD
-90 TFEDATISDVY
+90 KFEDATITDVY
-101 LSLDSGLNLNNFA
+101 LSLSEPLNLSKFQLA
-114 LSAQADVERIE
+114 SQSDVERIE

-243 INAVTKSGTNEVH
+243 INAVTKSGSNEVH

-267 FKGDSIEGND
+267 LKGDSIEGND

-316 EYAGLSRA
+316 EYAGLSRVTEA
-324 SAEEIAEITEISQTI
+324 DLAEIVRISKEV

-351 PVEDEKLLIKLDWN
+351 PIEDEKLLLKVDWN

-376 NWNDGFN
+376 NWNDGYT

-392 RLSFDGHFFER
+392 RLSFDGHFYER

-409 ITASVYSDWTSDF
+409 ITASLYSDWTPDF
-422 STELRIGKTKLD
+422 STELRIGKTTLD
-434 NRQISVDAGT
+434 NRQNSVDADT
-444 GFSEMQIN
+444 GFGEVQISA
-452 LGDTVVY
+452 GSTTVY
-459 LGPDDSRQSND
+459 LGPDDSRQAND
-470 LNWDNTTFKLAG
+470 LNWDNLTFKFAG
-482 TYLLGDHTITGG
+482 TYLLGDHTITAG

-502 FNLFVQQS
+502 FNLFMQH
-510 RGEYRFNSIDDFRNG
+510 RIGEYRFGSIANFEAGTPFSID
-525 LAGRIFYNNA
+525 YNNA

-542 DIAASFSFATTTF
+542 DVAASFSFQTTTL
-555 YLQDDWYVNDDL
+555 YLQDDFYVNDDL
-567 TLLFGLRYDRWSSD
+567 TLLLGLRYDKWSSD
-581 DRPRYNEAF
+581 DRPNYNSAF
-590 ETEYADYNNGQG
+590 EEEYGFA
-602 LTNTGNLDG
+602 NTANLDG
-611 IDLWQ
+611 KDLWQ

-625 TDDMELHG
+625 SDDMELHG

-648 NAYSNDGVIQVATT
+648 NAYSNDGVTQVFADERDIPGWSSGSTSIFDLDRVGGGAPI
-662 VAPWQQDV
+662 VAP
-670 DFGGLPVDLFN
+670 
-681 TPLVN
+681 
-686 NAAPGYGIPQ
+686 PQ
-696 ALYDFV
+696 ALFDYVADY
-702 EDAPT
+702 PT
-707 NGSANNVVAVDPNFE
+707 DGSARFVVAMDPDFE
-722 VPTEW
+722 IPTEW

-761 SREITGYG
+761 SRVEVGTG
-769 PDGRPRYDGSN
+769 PDGRPVYEGSN
-780 STFLL
+780 NTFLL
-785 TNVDGDSGDATTL
+785 TNVKGDSGDATTL

-825 PMTSSVAYSN
+825 PMTSSVAGSN
-835 FVNFATSD
+835 YANFATSD
-843 PNNPGTATSNYNI
+843 PNNPGAATSNYNI

-897 PRLDDNGEIE
+897 PRLDDDGEIE
-907 YVDVLDQFYGDDNTG
+907 YVDVLDQFYGDDDTG
-922 GGRQLLYVPAVDDPN
+922 GGRHLLYVPTVDDAK
-937 VVYGPDF
+937 VVYADGF
-944 DLDAFNAFISSE
+944 DLEAFNAFIASE
-956 GLGRG
+956 GLSRG
-961 KIASRNGTNG
+961 KIAGRNATNG

-1041 GADQRDNY
+1041 GADQRESY
-1049 SIGASLWEV
+1049 STAASLGNP
-1058 RVGVSYRF
+1058 RRY

>member
-27 QQTSSEIT
+27 QETSSGIT
-35 GRVVGPQGAPAAGTV
+35 GSVVGPQGAPAAGTV
-50 ITVKHVPTGSI
+50 ITVKHVPTGSV
-61 KTVTANANGQFN
+61 KTITVNADGQFS

-78 VGGPYEIVMDSD
+78 VGGPYEITMDSD
-90 TFEDATISDVY
+90 KFEDATITDVY
-101 LSLDSGLNLNNFA
+101 LSLSEPLNLSKFQLA
-114 LSAQADVERIE
+114 SQSDVERIE

-171 IDETFSDGIQCAGA
+171 IDESFSDGIQCAGA

-243 INAVTKSGTNEVH
+243 INAVTKSGSNEVH

-267 FKGDSIEGND
+267 LKGDSIEGND

-316 EYAGLSRA
+316 EYAGLSRVTEA
-324 SAEEIAEITEISQTI
+324 DLAEIVRISKEV

-351 PVEDEKLLIKLDWN
+351 PIEDEKLLLKVDWN

-376 NWNDGFN
+376 NWNDGYT

-392 RLSFDGHFFER
+392 RLSFDGHFYER

-409 ITASVYSDWTSDF
+409 ITASLYSDWTPDF
-422 STELRIGKTKLD
+422 STELRIGKTTLD
-434 NRQISVDAGT
+434 NRQNSVDADT
-444 GFSEMQIN
+444 GFGEVQISA
-452 LGDTVVY
+452 GSTTVY
-459 LGPDDSRQSND
+459 LGPDDSRQAND
-470 LNWDNTTFKLAG
+470 LNWDNLTFKFAG
-482 TYLLGDHTITGG
+482 TYLLGDHTITAG

-502 FNLFVQQS
+502 FNLFMQH
-510 RGEYRFNSIDDFRNG
+510 RIGEYRFGSIANFEAGTPFSID
-525 LAGRIFYNNA
+525 YNNA

-542 DIAASFSFATTTF
+542 DVAASFSFQTTTL
-555 YLQDDWYVNDDL
+555 YLQDDFYVNDDL
-567 TLLFGLRYDRWSSD
+567 TLLLGLRYDKWSSD
-581 DRPRYNEAF
+581 DRPNYNSAF
-590 ETEYADYNNGQG
+590 EEEYGFA
-602 LTNTGNLDG
+602 NTANLDG
-611 IDLWQ
+611 KDLWQ

-625 TDDMELHG
+625 SDDMELHG

-648 NAYSNDGVIQVATT
+648 NAYSNDGVTQVFADERDIPGWSSGSTSIFDLDRVGGGAPI
-662 VAPWQQDV
+662 VAP
-670 DFGGLPVDLFN
+670 
-681 TPLVN
+681 
-686 NAAPGYGIPQ
+686 PQ
-696 ALYDFV
+696 ALFDYVADY
-702 EDAPT
+702 PT
-707 NGSANNVVAVDPNFE
+707 DGSARFVVAMDPDFE
-722 VPTEW
+722 IPTEW

-761 SREITGYG
+761 SRVEVGTG
-769 PDGRPRYDGSN
+769 PDGRPVYEGSN
-780 STFLL
+780 NTFLL
-785 TNVDGDSGDATTL
+785 TNVKGDSGDATTL

-825 PMTSSVAYSN
+825 PMTSSVAGSN
-835 FVNFATSD
+835 YANFATSD
-843 PNNPGTATSNYNI
+843 PNNPGAATSNYNI

-897 PRLDDNGEIE
+897 PRLDDDGEIE
-907 YVDVLDQFYGDDNTG
+907 YVDVLDQFYGDDDTG
-922 GGRQLLYVPAVDDPN
+922 GGRHLLYVPTVDDAK
-937 VVYGPDF
+937 VVYADGF
-944 DLDAFNAFISSE
+944 DLEAFNAFIASE
-956 GLGRG
+956 GLSRG
-961 KIASRNGTNG
+961 KIAGRNATNG

-1041 GADQRDNY
+1041 GADQRESY
-1049 SIGASLWEV
+1049 STAASLWEI
-1058 RVGVSYRF
+1058 RVGINYRF

>member
-27 QQTSSEIT
+27 QETSSGIT
-35 GRVVGPQGAPAAGTV
+35 GSVVGPQGDPAAGTV
-50 ITVKHVPTGSI
+50 ITVKHVPTGSV
-61 KTVTANANGQFN
+61 KTITVNADGQFS

-78 VGGPYEIVMDSD
+78 VGGPYEITMDSD
-90 TFEDATISDVY
+90 KFEDATITDVY
-101 LSLDSGLNLNNFA
+101 LSLSEPLNLSKFQLA
-114 LSAQADVERIE
+114 SQSDVERIE

-243 INAVTKSGTNEVH
+243 INAVTKSGSNEVH

-267 FKGDSIEGND
+267 LKGDSIEGND

-316 EYAGLSRA
+316 EYAGLSRVTEA
-324 SAEEIAEITEISQTI
+324 DLAEIVRISKEV

-351 PVEDEKLLIKLDWN
+351 PIEDEKLLLKVDWN

-376 NWNDGFN
+376 NWNDGYT

-392 RLSFDGHFFER
+392 RLSFDGHFYER

-409 ITASVYSDWTSDF
+409 ITASLYSDWTPDF
-422 STELRIGKTKLD
+422 STELRIGKTTLD
-434 NRQISVDAGT
+434 NRQNSVDADT
-444 GFSEMQIN
+444 GFGEVQISA
-452 LGDTVVY
+452 GSTTVY
-459 LGPDDSRQSND
+459 LGPDDSRQAND
-470 LNWDNTTFKLAG
+470 LNWDNLTFKFAG
-482 TYLLGDHTITGG
+482 TYLLGDHTITAG

-502 FNLFVQQS
+502 FNLFMQH
-510 RGEYRFNSIDDFRNG
+510 RIGEYRFGSIANFEAGTPFSID
-525 LAGRIFYNNA
+525 YNNA

-542 DIAASFSFATTTF
+542 DVAASFSFQTTTL
-555 YLQDDWYVNDDL
+555 YLQDDFYVNDDL
-567 TLLFGLRYDRWSSD
+567 TLLLGLRYDKWSSD
-581 DRPRYNEAF
+581 DRPNYNSAF
-590 ETEYADYNNGQG
+590 EEEYGFA
-602 LTNTGNLDG
+602 NTANLDG
-611 IDLWQ
+611 KDLWQ

-625 TDDMELHG
+625 SDDMELHG

-648 NAYSNDGVIQVATT
+648 NAYSNDGVTQVFADERDIPGWSSGSTSIFDLDRVGGGAPI
-662 VAPWQQDV
+662 VAP
-670 DFGGLPVDLFN
+670 
-681 TPLVN
+681 
-686 NAAPGYGIPQ
+686 PQ
-696 ALYDFV
+696 ALFDYVADY
-702 EDAPT
+702 PT
-707 NGSANNVVAVDPNFE
+707 DGSARFVVAMDPDFE
-722 VPTEW
+722 IPTEW

-761 SREITGYG
+761 SRVEVGTG
-769 PDGRPRYDGSN
+769 PDGRPVYEGSN
-780 STFLL
+780 NTFLL
-785 TNVDGDSGDATTL
+785 TNVKGDSGDATTL

-825 PMTSSVAYSN
+825 PMTSSVAGSN
-835 FVNFATSD
+835 YANFATSD
-843 PNNPGTATSNYNI
+843 PNNPGAATSNYNI

-897 PRLDDNGEIE
+897 PRLDDDGEIE
-907 YVDVLDQFYGDDNTG
+907 YVDVLDQFYGDDDTG
-922 GGRQLLYVPAVDDPN
+922 GGRHLLYVPTVDDAK
-937 VVYGPDF
+937 VVYADGF
-944 DLDAFNAFISSE
+944 DLEAFNAFIASE
-956 GLGRG
+956 GLSRG
-961 KIASRNGTNG
+961 KIAGRNATNG

-1041 GADQRDNY
+1041 GADQRESY
-1049 SIGASLWEV
+1049 STAASLWEI
-1058 RVGVSYRF
+1058 RVGINYRF

>member
-1 MMTKSKLNRVAIAVA
+1 MMTKSKFNRVAIAVA

-27 QQTSSEIT
+27 QETSSGIT
-35 GRVVGPQGAPAAGTV
+35 GSVVGPQGAPAAGTV
-50 ITVKHVPTGSI
+50 ITVKHVPTGSV
-61 KTVTANANGQFN
+61 KTITANANGQFS

-78 VGGPYEIVMDSD
+78 VGGPYEITMDSD
-90 TFEDATISDVY
+90 KFEDATITDVY
-101 LSLDSGLNLNNFA
+101 LSLSEPLNLSKFQLA
-114 LSAQADVERIE
+114 SQSDVERIE

-243 INAVTKSGTNEVH
+243 INAVTKAGTNEIH

-267 FKGDSIEGND
+267 FKGDSVDGVD

-291 VGLPLISDK
+291 VGMPLIKDN

-316 EYAGLSRA
+316 EYQGLSRITD
-324 SAEEIAEITEISQTI
+324 EEIQRIVTASQNL
-339 YGYDPGGFKGSS
+339 YNYDPGGFKGSS
-351 PVEDEKLLIKLDWN
+351 PVTDEKLLLKLDWN
-365 INEDHRAAFTY
+365 INEDHRATLVY

-392 RLSFDGHFFER
+392 RLSFDGHFYER

-409 ITASVYSDWTSDF
+409 IVASVYSDWTPDF
-422 STELRIGKTKLD
+422 STELRIGQTKLD
-434 NRQISVDAGT
+434 NRQISVDADT

-452 LGDTVVY
+452 LGNGTVVY

-470 LNWDNTTFKLAG
+470 LNWDNLTFKFAG
-482 TYLLGDHTITGG
+482 TYLLGDHTITAG

-510 RGEYRFNSIDDFRNG
+510 RGEYRFNSIEDYENG

-535 AGTNDPN
+535 AGTNNPD
-542 DIAASFSFATTTF
+542 DIAASFSFATTTLYAQDEF
-555 YLQDDWYVNDDL
+555 YATDDL
-567 TLLFGLRYDRWSSD
+567 TLLIGLRYDTWSSD
-581 DRPRYNEAF
+581 DAPRFNSAF
-590 ETEYADYNNGQG
+590 NDLYGFP
-602 LTNTGNLDG
+602 NTGNLDG
-611 IDLWQ
+611 KDLLQ
-616 PRVGFNYVL
+616 PRVGFNYVVS
-625 TDDMELHG
+625 DDMELHG

-662 VAPWQQDV
+662 VAPWFQSV

-686 NAAPGYGIPQ
+686 GAAPGYGIPQ

-707 NGSANNVVAVDPNFE
+707 DGSASNVVAVDPGFE

-742 VQADI
+742 VQADL
-747 LYTDKKDAATYIEP
+747 LYTKKKDAATYVEP
-761 SREITGYG
+761 SREVIGYG

-785 TNVDGDSGDATTL
+785 TNVKGDSGDATTL

-810 DVSVAYAYND
+810 DVSAAYAYND

-835 FVNFATSD
+835 YVNFATSD
-843 PNNPGTATSNYNI
+843 PNNPGAATSNYNI

-874 ATRFNVF
+874 TTRFNVF

-890 SYTFGDV
+890 SYTFGEDI
-897 PRLDDNGEIE
+897 DD
-907 YVDVLDQFYGDDNTG
+907 FYGDGNTG
-922 GGRQLLYVPAVDDPN
+922 GGRQLLYVPTADDAN
-937 VVYGPDF
+937 VVYADGF
-944 DLDAFNAFISSE
+944 DLDAFNAFIAAE
-956 GLGRG
+956 GLSRG
-961 KIASRNGTNG
+961 KIAGRNATNG

-979 RISQELPAFAEGHR
+979 RISQELPAFADGHR

-1011 GVLKQGNFVSESVVG
+1011 GVLRQGNFVSESVVE
-1026 ASINDD
+1026 ASVNDA
-1032 GQYVYEEFF
+1032 GQYVYEEFY
-1041 GADQRDNY
+1041 GADQRE
-1049 SIGASLWEV
+1049 SFSTSASLWEI
-1058 RVGVSYRF
+1058 RVGINYRF

>member
-27 QQTSSEIT
+27 QETSSGIT
-35 GRVVGPQGAPAAGTV
+35 GSVVGPQGAPAAGTV
-50 ITVKHVPTGSI
+50 ITVKHVPTGSV
-61 KTVTANANGQFN
+61 KTITVNADGQFS

-78 VGGPYEIVMDSD
+78 VGGPYEITMDSD
-90 TFEDATISDVY
+90 KFEDATITDVY
-101 LSLDSGLNLNNFA
+101 LSLSEPLNLNKFQLA
-114 LSAQADVERIE
+114 SQSDVERIE

-171 IDETFSDGIQCAGA
+171 IDESFSDGIQCAGA

-243 INAVTKSGTNEVH
+243 INAVTKAGTNEIH

-267 FKGDSIEGND
+267 LKGDSIDGVD

-291 VGLPLISDK
+291 VGMPLIKDN

-316 EYAGLSRA
+316 EYAGLSRIT
-324 SAEEIAEITEISQTI
+324 AEELSEISRISQEV
-339 YGYDPGGFKGSS
+339 YGYNPGGFKGSS
-351 PVEDEKLLIKLDWN
+351 PVTDEKLLLKLDWN
-365 INEDHRAAFTY
+365 INEDHRATLVY
-376 NWNDGFN
+376 NWNDGFT
-383 ISESDTGTS
+383 ISESDTGTT
-392 RLSFDGHFFER
+392 RLSYDGHFYER

-409 ITASVYSDWTSDF
+409 IVASVYSDWTPDF
-422 STELRIGKTKLD
+422 STEFRIGQTKLD
-434 NRQISVDAGT
+434 NRQISVDANT
-444 GFSEMQIN
+444 GFGEVQVRTDS
-452 LGDTVVY
+452 GVTVY
-459 LGPDDSRQSND
+459 LGPDDSRQAND
-470 LNWDNTTFKLAG
+470 LNWDNLTFKFAG
-482 TYLLGDHTITGG
+482 TYLLGDHTITAG

-502 FNLFVQQS
+502 FNLFMQH
-510 RGEYRFNSIDDFRNG
+510 RIGEYRFNSISDFEAG
-525 LAGRIFYNNA
+525 LADRIYYNNA

-542 DIAASFSFATTTF
+542 DVAASFSFQTTTLYVQDEF
-555 YLQDDWYVNDDL
+555 YATDDL
-567 TLLFGLRYDRWSSD
+567 TLLVGLRYDKWSSD
-581 DRPRYNEAF
+581 DRPTFNQAF
-590 ETEYADYNNGQG
+590 ADFYQFS
-602 LTNTGNLDG
+602 NTGNLDG
-611 IDLWQ
+611 KDLLQ
-616 PRVGFNYVL
+616 PRVGFNYVVS
-625 TDDMELHG
+625 DDMEIHG

-648 NAYSNDGVIQVATT
+648 NAYSNDGVTQVFAREFRIDGWESGTT
-662 VAPWQQDV
+662 SILDLERVGGGDAIYAPPQGLFDYVAD
-670 DFGGLPVDLFN
+670 
-681 TPLVN
+681 
-686 NAAPGYGIPQ
+686 Y
-696 ALYDFV
+696 
-702 EDAPT
+702 PT
-707 NGSANNVVAVDPNFE
+707 DGFQNFVVAMDPDFE
-722 VPTEW
+722 IPTEW

-742 VQADI
+742 VQADL
-747 LYTDKKDAATYIEP
+747 LYTDKKDAAIYTEP
-761 SREITGYG
+761 AREITGYG
-769 PDGRPRYDGSN
+769 PDGRPVYTGSN
-780 STFLL
+780 ETFLL
-785 TNVDGDSGDATTL
+785 TNVKGDSGDATTL

-825 PMTSSVAYSN
+825 PMTSSVAGSN
-835 FVNFATSD
+835 YANFATSD
-843 PNNPGTATSNYNI
+843 PNNPGAATSNYNI

-890 SYTFGDV
+890 SYTFGD
-897 PRLDDNGEIE
+897 DIDA
-907 YVDVLDQFYGDDNTG
+907 YYGDDDSG
-922 GGRQLLYVPAVDDPN
+922 GGRQLLYVPTTDDAS
-937 VVYGPDF
+937 VVYADGF
-944 DLDAFNAFISSE
+944 DLDAFNAFIAAE
-956 GLGRG
+956 GLSRG
-961 KIASRNGTNG
+961 KIAGRNATNG

-979 RISQELPAFAEGHR
+979 RISQELPAFADGHR
-993 ASAFFVIENL
+993 ASAFFVVENL

-1011 GVLKQGNFVSESVVG
+1011 GVLRQGNFVSESVVE
-1026 ASINDD
+1026 ASVNDA
-1032 GQYVYEEFF
+1032 GQYVYEEFY
-1041 GADQRDNY
+1041 GADQRD
-1049 SIGASLWEV
+1049 SFSTSASLWEI
-1058 RVGVSYRF
+1058 RVGINYRF

>member
-1 MMTKSKLNRVAIAVA
+1 MMTKSKLNRVALAVA

-50 ITVKHVPTGSI
+50 ITVKHVPTGSV

-78 VGGPYEIVMDSD
+78 VGGPYEIVMDST

-101 LSLDSGLNLNNFA
+101 LSLDSGLNLNNFT
-114 LSAQADVERIE
+114 LNAQQDVERIE

-148 DLQNAPAINRDI
+148 DLQTAPAINRDI
-160 KDLVRADPRVY
+160 KDVVRADPRVY

-267 FKGDSIEGND
+267 FKGDSIDGVD

-316 EYAGLSRA
+316 EYAGLSRVTE
-324 SAEEIAEITEISQTI
+324 SELAEISRISNEV

-351 PVEDEKLLIKLDWN
+351 PVEDEKLLLKVDWN

-392 RLSFDGHFFER
+392 RLSYDGHFYER

-409 ITASVYSDWTSDF
+409 ITASLYSDWTADF
-422 STELRIGKTKLD
+422 STELRIGKTSLD
-434 NRQISVDAGT
+434 NRQNSVDAAT
-444 GFSEMQIN
+444 GFGEVQIN
-452 LGDTVVY
+452 TGSTTVY
-459 LGPDDSRQSND
+459 LGPDDSRQAND
-470 LNWDNTTFKLAG
+470 LNWDNLTFKLAG
-482 TYLLGDHTITGG
+482 TYLMGDHTITAG

-502 FNLFVQQS
+502 FNLFMQH
-510 RGEYRFNSIDDFRNG
+510 RIGEYRFASIENFEAGTPFSID
-525 LAGRIFYNNA
+525 YNNA
-535 AGTNDPN
+535 AGTNNPD
-542 DIAASFSFATTTF
+542 DVAASFSFQTTTL

-567 TLLFGLRYDRWSSD
+567 TLLFGLRYDKWSSD
-581 DRPRYNEAF
+581 DRPNYNSAF
-590 ETEYADYNNGQG
+590 EDFYGFA
-602 LTNTGNLDG
+602 NTGNMDG
-611 IDLWQ
+611 KDLWQ
-616 PRVGFNYVL
+616 PRLGFNYVL
-625 TDDMELHG
+625 ADDMELHG
-633 GFGLYSGGNPNVWVS
+633 GVGLYSGGNPNVWIS
-648 NAYSNDGVIQVATT
+648 NAYSNDGVTQVFADERDIPGWDSGNTSIFDLDRVGGGAPI
-662 VAPWQQDV
+662 VAP
-670 DFGGLPVDLFN
+670 
-681 TPLVN
+681 
-686 NAAPGYGIPQ
+686 PQ
-696 ALYDFV
+696 ALFDYVADY
-702 EDAPT
+702 PT
-707 NGSANNVVAVDPNFE
+707 DGSARFVVAMDPDFE

-747 LYTDKKDAATYIEP
+747 LYTEKNDAATYIEP
-761 SREITGYG
+761 SRTVVGTG
-769 PDGRPRYDGSN
+769 PDGRPVYEGSN
-780 STFLL
+780 NTFLL
-785 TNVDGDSGDATTL
+785 TNVSGDSGDATTL
-798 SLAVSKEYDFGL
+798 SFAVSKEYDFGL
-810 DVSVAYAYND
+810 DVSFAYAYND

-825 PMTSSVAYSN
+825 PMTSSVAGSNYS
-835 FVNFATSD
+835 NFATSD
-843 PNNPGTATSNYNI
+843 PNSPAVATSNYNI

-861 LRVGYKH
+861 LSLGYKH

-874 ATRFNVF
+874 NTRINVF

-897 PRLDDNGEIE
+897 QRVDSDGETEFLDL
-907 YVDVLDQFYGDDNTG
+907 LDQYYGDDDTG
-922 GGRQLLYVPAVDDPN
+922 GGRQLIYVPTEGNDPN

-944 DLDAFNAFISSE
+944 DLDAFNAFVASE
-956 GLGRG
+956 GLSRG
-961 KIASRNGTNG
+961 KIAERNGSYG

-979 RISQELPAFAEGHR
+979 RISQELPAFSESHR
-993 ASAFFVIENL
+993 ASAFLVIENL

-1011 GVLKQGNFVSESVVG
+1011 GVLRQGNFVSESVVG
-1026 ASINDD
+1026 ASINEN
-1032 GQYVYEEFF
+1032 GQYVYEEFL
-1041 GADQRDNY
+1041 GSDQRE
-1049 SIGASLWEV
+1049 SFSTAASLWEV
-1058 RVGVSYRF
+1058 RVGVNYRF

>member
-1 MMTKSKLNRVAIAVA
+1 MMTKSKLNRVAVAVA

-114 LSAQADVERIE
+114 LGAQADVERIE

-316 EYAGLSRA
+316 EYAGLSRV
-324 SAEEIAEITEISQTI
+324 SEEELAEISRIANEV

-351 PVEDEKLLIKLDWN
+351 PIEDEKLLLKVDWN

-376 NWNDGFN
+376 NWNDGYT

-392 RLSFDGHFFER
+392 RLSFDGHFYER

-422 STELRIGKTKLD
+422 STELRIGKTSLD
-434 NRQISVDAGT
+434 NRQNSVDAAT
-444 GFSEMQIN
+444 GFGEVQVSA
-452 LGDTVVY
+452 GSTTVY
-459 LGPDDSRQSND
+459 LGPDDSRQAND
-470 LNWDNTTFKLAG
+470 LNWDNLTFKLAG
-482 TYLLGDHTITGG
+482 TYLLGDHTITAGV
-494 IEYEDLDV
+494 EYEDLDV
-502 FNLFVQQS
+502 FNLFMQH
-510 RGEYRFNSIDDFRNG
+510 RIGEYRFGSIANFEAGTPFSID
-525 LAGRIFYNNA
+525 YNNA

-542 DIAASFSFATTTF
+542 DVAASFSFQTTTL
-555 YLQDDWYVNDDL
+555 YVQDDFYVNDDL
-567 TLLFGLRYDRWSSD
+567 TLLLGLRYDKWTSD
-581 DRPRYNEAF
+581 DRPNYNSAF
-590 ETEYADYNNGQG
+590 EDEYGFA
-602 LTNTGNLDG
+602 NTANLDG
-611 IDLWQ
+611 KDLWQ

-648 NAYSNDGVIQVATT
+648 NAYSNDGVTQVFADERDIPGWDSGTT
-662 VAPWQQDV
+662 SILDLDRVGGGAPIVAP
-670 DFGGLPVDLFN
+670 
-681 TPLVN
+681 
-686 NAAPGYGIPQ
+686 PQ
-696 ALYDFV
+696 ALFDYV
-702 EDAPT
+702 EDYPT
-707 NGSANNVVAVDPNFE
+707 DGSARFVVAMDPDFE
-722 VPTEW
+722 IPTEW

-769 PDGRPRYDGSN
+769 PDGRPVYTGSN
-780 STFLL
+780 NTFLL
-785 TNVDGDSGDATTL
+785 TNVKGDSGDATTL

-825 PMTSSVAYSN
+825 PMTSSVAGSN
-835 FVNFATSD
+835 YANFATSD

-897 PRLDDNGEIE
+897 QRLDDDGEIE
-907 YVDVLDQFYGDDNTG
+907 YVDVLDQFYGDDDTG

-1041 GADQRDNY
+1041 GADQRDSY
-1049 SIGASLWEV
+1049 STAASLWEV

>member
-21 STAAMA
+21 STAAIA
-27 QQTSSEIT
+27 QETSSSIKGT
-35 GRVVGPQGAPAAGTV
+35 LVGPMGNPAAGTTVTITHVPSGSAKV
-50 ITVKHVPTGSI
+50 ITLG
-61 KTVTANANGQFN
+61 ANGQFS
-73 LSGLR
+73 LQGLR
-78 VGGPYEIVMDSD
+78 VGGPYTIELDSD
-90 TFEDATISDVY
+90 KFDDKTISDVY
-101 LSLDSGLNLNNFA
+101 LQLGEPLVLNLA
-114 LSAQADVERIE
+114 LTDDASMERIE

-130 IASIAFGQ
+130 IGSNVFGQ
-138 KGPSSNFSLE
+138 KSPASIFDLE
-148 DLQNAPAINRDI
+148 DIQSAPAANRDL
-160 KDLVRADPRVY
+160 KDIVRVDPR
-171 IDETFSDGIQCAGA
+171 ISISESDGEEAIICGGGN
-185 SPRFNS
+185 PRFSS
-191 LTLDGMRLNDN
+191 LTVDGVRMNDS
-202 FGLNSNGYPTESI
+202 FGLNQNGYPTVRM
-215 PFSYDAIEQ
+215 PFSFDAIDQ

-229 APFDVEYGGFTACN
+229 APFDVQYGGFTACN

-256 GSAFYDFTSDS
+256 GSAFFDYTSDS
-267 FKGDSIEGND
+267 LMGDQVED
-277 IDNGNYTEKRYGFT
+277 TEVDTGDFTEERYGVN
-291 VGLPLISDK
+291 VGFPLIKDE
-300 LFLFGAYEKKE
+300 LFFFGAYEKLE
-311 GVRLH
+311 GAQIFSYGPFGNQVAQEDLDRI
-316 EYAGLSRA
+316 RQ
-324 SAEEIAEITEISQTI
+324 IAADV
-339 YGYDPGGFKGSS
+339 YDYDIGTMPGSM
-351 PVEDEKLLIKLDWN
+351 PVEDEKVLVKLDWN
-365 INEDHRAAFTY
+365 INDDHRASVVY
-376 NWNDGFN
+376 NYNDGFR
-383 ISESDTGTS
+383 IDQSDDYSTA
-392 RLSFDGHFFER
+392 LSLSSHFYEV
-403 GAEIET
+403 GAKLNST
-409 ITASVYSDWTSDF
+409 VASLYSDWTDNF
-422 STELRIGKTKLD
+422 STEVRLGKISLT
-434 NRQISVDAGT
+434 NRQISLDRDS
-444 GFSEMQIN
+444 GFGEVRIDRVN
-452 LGDTVVY
+452 GADVY
-459 LGPDDSRQSND
+459 IGPDDSRQSNEMD
-470 LNWDNTTFKLAG
+470 WNSSTAKIAG
-482 TYLLGDHTITGG
+482 TYYFDNHTITAG
-494 IEYEDLDV
+494 YEWESLEAY
-502 FNLFVQQS
+502 NLFMQHTI
-510 RGEYRFNSIDDFRNG
+510 GEYRFDTIDDFENG
-525 LAGRIFYNNA
+525 LVDDIYYNNS
-535 AGTNDPN
+535 AGTNNPSD
-542 DIAASFSFATTTF
+542 AAQRFTYDTHTV
-555 YLQDDWYVNDDL
+555 YIQDEWVIDDL
-567 TLLFGLRYDRWSSD
+567 TLLFGLRYDKYTSD
-581 DRPRYNEAF
+581 DKPKYNEVFANRYGF
-590 ETEYADYNNGQG
+590 D
-602 LTNTGNLDG
+602 NTATFDG
-611 IDLWQ
+611 IDLLQ
-616 PRVGFNYVL
+616 PRFGFNYVL
-625 TDDMELHG
+625 NDSMELRG
-633 GFGLYSGGNPNVWVS
+633 GVGLYSGGNPNVWVS

-686 NAAPGYGIPQ
+686 GASPGYGIPQ

-761 SREITGYG
+761 SREIIGYG

-843 PNNPGTATSNYNI
+843 PNNPGAYTSNYNI

-874 ATRFNVF
+874 TTRFNVF

-890 SYTFGDV
+890 SYTFGEDI
-897 PRLDDNGEIE
+897 DG
-907 YVDVLDQFYGDDNTG
+907 YYGDDNTG
-922 GGRQLLYVPAVDDPN
+922 GGRQLLYVPTVDDAS

-944 DLDAFNAFISSE
+944 DLDAFNAFVSSE

-979 RISQELPAFAEGHR
+979 RVSQELPAFAEGHR

-1011 GVLKQGNFVSESVVG
+1011 GVLKQGNFVSESVVE
-1026 ASINDD
+1026 ASVNED
-1032 GQYVYEEFF
+1032 GQYVYEEFL
-1041 GADQRDNY
+1041 GADQRD
-1049 SIGASLWEV
+1049 SWSSSASLWEV

>member
-114 LSAQADVERIE
+114 LGAQADVERIE

-138 KGPSSNFSLE
+138 KGPSTNFSLE

-316 EYAGLSRA
+316 EYAGLSRV
-324 SAEEIAEITEISQTI
+324 SEEELAEITRIATEV
-339 YGYDPGGFKGSS
+339 YDYDPGGFKGSS
-351 PVEDEKLLIKLDWN
+351 PIEDEKLLLKVDWN

-376 NWNDGFN
+376 NWNDGYT

-392 RLSFDGHFFER
+392 RLSFDGHFYER

-422 STELRIGKTKLD
+422 STELRIGKTSLD
-434 NRQISVDAGT
+434 NRQNSVDAAT
-444 GFSEMQIN
+444 GFGEVQVSA
-452 LGDTVVY
+452 GSTTVY
-459 LGPDDSRQSND
+459 LGPDDSRQAND
-470 LNWDNTTFKLAG
+470 LNWDNLTFKLAG
-482 TYLLGDHTITGG
+482 TYLLGDHTITAGV
-494 IEYEDLDV
+494 EYEDLDV
-502 FNLFVQQS
+502 FNLFMQH
-510 RGEYRFNSIDDFRNG
+510 RIGEYRFGSIANFEAGTPFSID
-525 LAGRIFYNNA
+525 YNNA

-542 DIAASFSFATTTF
+542 DVAASFSFQTTTL
-555 YLQDDWYVNDDL
+555 YVQDDFYVNDDL
-567 TLLFGLRYDRWSSD
+567 TLLLGLRYDKWTSD
-581 DRPRYNEAF
+581 DRPNYNSAF
-590 ETEYADYNNGQG
+590 EDEYGFA
-602 LTNTGNLDG
+602 NTANLDG
-611 IDLWQ
+611 KDLWQ

-648 NAYSNDGVIQVATT
+648 NAYSNDGVTQVFADERDIPGWDSGTT
-662 VAPWQQDV
+662 SIFDLDRVGGGAPIVAP
-670 DFGGLPVDLFN
+670 
-681 TPLVN
+681 
-686 NAAPGYGIPQ
+686 PQ
-696 ALYDFV
+696 ALFDYV
-702 EDAPT
+702 EDYPT
-707 NGSANNVVAVDPNFE
+707 DGSSRFVVAMDPDFE
-722 VPTEW
+722 IPTEW

-769 PDGRPRYDGSN
+769 PDGRPVYTGSN
-780 STFLL
+780 NTFLL
-785 TNVDGDSGDATTL
+785 TNVKGDSGDATTL

-825 PMTSSVAYSN
+825 PMTSSVAGSN
-835 FVNFATSD
+835 YANFATSD

-907 YVDVLDQFYGDDNTG
+907 YVDVLDQFYGDDDTG